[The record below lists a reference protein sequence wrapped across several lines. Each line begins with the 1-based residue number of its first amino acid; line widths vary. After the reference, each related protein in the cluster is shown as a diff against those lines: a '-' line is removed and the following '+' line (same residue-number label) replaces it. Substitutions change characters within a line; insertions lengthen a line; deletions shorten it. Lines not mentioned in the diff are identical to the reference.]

1 MKLLNYIAVPVLISM
16 MTACGGDKIID
27 TSCDE
32 PQRYQSV
39 SAGKRLVVPEG
50 LDSLNE
56 FAEMPIPSAE
66 REAERPKGSRCV
78 ELPPSISSGT
88 N

>member
-1 MKLLNYIAVPVLISM
+1 MNLIKIVFLLAFVIGLA
-16 MTACGGDKIID
+16 ACGGDNAID

-39 SAGKRLVVPEG
+39 SAGKRIVVPEG
-50 LDSLNE
+50 LDPLNE

-66 REAERPKGSRCV
+66 NVAERPKGSRCI
-78 ELPPSISSGT
+78 EMPPSIGSGK